1 MTEEIDLRVYWHI
14 LLKWW
19 WLLLLAVT
27 AGGVAAFLVTGTMTP
42 LYQSTTKVLV
52 QRGATPGTPSLSDI
66 QASEQLAQN
75 YGDLLKTRPIL
86 DLVIQDLSLPYGPG
100 TLFSKIK
107 VTSPRSLIEIT
118 VSDPDPQLAADIANT
133 TAQTFIND
141 FRDKQ
146 FLQIAQF
153 QTSLGQYGI
162 TQDPAI
168 IAAQA
173 TTMSTLLIAE
183 PAIPSSAPYSP
194 RTGRNIFLAAMLGLL
209 GATVVVFILEYL
221 DDRVKSPDE
230 LKTITGLP
238 TLGSV
243 LRYQTR
249 DGLAPVTLGDEHL
262 HSSMAES
269 YNFLRTNLQ
278 FAALGTQGLNALL
291 VTSSSPEEGKTTTAA
306 NLAISISKDGKKVV
320 LVDTDLRKPALHRI
334 FDLQDHK
341 GLTNVILGDTTL
353 EEALAPTPV
362 EGLRVIPSGP
372 LPPDATHVLGSA
384 KMKEVVEQIK
394 STADLVIFDSP
405 PLLAVTDPMLL
416 VSLVDGAILVVD
428 AERARRDSVRRST
441 EILLQ
446 ASPAFVGA
454 VLNKVHGRGRG
465 GSYYYYY
472 QAYNSSRNNGKD
484 EGHNRV
490 KRSGVLQSLFRKG
503 KKLSRSAR
511 RRQV

>member
-1 MTEEIDLRVYWHI
+1 M
-14 LLKWW
+14 
-19 WLLLLAVT
+19 
-27 AGGVAAFLVTGTMTP
+27 
-42 LYQSTTKVLV
+42 
-52 QRGATPGTPSLSDI
+52 QRGATPGTPSLSDL

-86 DLVIQDLSLPYGPG
+86 ELVIQRLSLPYDPG
-100 TLFSKIK
+100 TLSGKINI
-107 VTSPRSLIEIT
+107 TSPRSLIEIT

-153 QTSLGQYGI
+153 QTSLSQYGI
-162 TQDPAI
+162 TQDPGI
-168 IAAQA
+168 ISAQA
-173 TTMSTLLIAE
+173 TTMSALLIAE
-183 PAIPSSAPYSP
+183 PAIPSTVPSSP
-194 RTGRNIFLAAMLGLL
+194 RTTINVFLAAMLGLL
-209 GATVVVFILEYL
+209 AATVAVLILEYL

-249 DGLAPVTLGDEHL
+249 DGLNPVTIGDDHL
-262 HSSMAES
+262 HSAMAES

-278 FAALGTQGLNALL
+278 FAALGTQGLHALL

-306 NLAISISKDGKKVV
+306 NLAISIAKDGKKVV

-334 FDLQDHK
+334 FDLRDHK

-353 EEALAPTPV
+353 EEAMAPTPV

-372 LPPDATHVLGSA
+372 LSPDATHVLGSA
-384 KMKEVVEQIK
+384 KMQEVVEQIK
-394 STADLVIFDSP
+394 SAADLVIFDSP

-416 VSLVDGAILVVD
+416 ISLVDGALLVVD
-428 AERARRDSVRRST
+428 AERARRDSVRRSA

-446 ASPAFVGA
+446 GSPAFVGA
-454 VLNKVHGRGRG
+454 VLNKVRGRGRG
-465 GSYYYYY
+465 GGYYYYY
-472 QAYNSSRNNGKD
+472 
-484 EGHNRV
+484 HNYYYSDGDGADGQHRLSKGYGVLNKVFRRV
-490 KRSGVLQSLFRKG
+490 KERGQSISKR
-503 KKLSRSAR
+503 
-511 RRQV
+511 